1 MATDKLDDLGLPPA
15 LLNAP
20 REFGVWAQR
29 QLLGEQEASTPTAPL
44 YHYTR
49 EPSFRGILSGEKFW
63 CFSHQH
69 QSDPNEFEYSLRVAR
84 DVIRDLG
91 TSTDFFTQHFCGC
104 LSDLLEQNK
113 LSGPFEFYL
122 SSFSHHRDHGPQWKE
137 YGDGGKGFA
146 IGLAP
151 SLFQPDIDV
160 VFPEANK
167 NLHVGRVVYGD
178 ADTAVRH
185 REAIAMAADI
195 TSRIGMANTELVRT
209 AGPSHYL
216 VTMARE
222 LLAQQLIWNC
232 LTAKEQRYHDEREV
246 RGIIMNVKANF
257 DPYRKTFNKRD
268 YVEHALPLKAPGA
281 IAEILVGPLA
291 PANAEDM
298 VREFLR
304 SEGYPASIPV
314 LRSTSSV

>member
-1 MATDKLDDLGLPPA
+1 MPSA
-15 LLNAP
+15 LLEAQ
-20 REFGVWAQR
+20 REFGIWAQR
-29 QLLGEQEASTPTAPL
+29 QLLDEQHASAPTVPL

-49 EPSFRGILSGEKFW
+49 EASFRGILTGEKFW

-69 QSDPNEFEYSLRVAR
+69 QSDPNEFEYSLKVAR
-84 DVIRDLG
+84 DVIRQIG
-91 TSTDFFTQHFCGC
+91 TSADFFTHHLCGC
-104 LSDLLEQNK
+104 LDDLLEHNR

-122 SSFSHHRDHGPQWKE
+122 SSFSRHRDHGPQWKE

-151 SLFQPDIDV
+151 SLFQPDIDTLL
-160 VFPEANK
+160 PEANK
-167 NLHVGRVVYGD
+167 NLHIGRVVYGD
-178 ADTAVRH
+178 ADTSARH
-185 REAIAMAADI
+185 RDAVAMAAEI
-195 TSRIGMANTELVRT
+195 TNRVGMANIELVRT
-209 AGPSHYL
+209 TGPSHYL

-268 YVEHALPLKAPGA
+268 YVEHALQLKVPGA

-291 PANAEDM
+291 PPDAENA
-298 VREFLR
+298 VRDFLR
-304 SEGYPASIPV
+304 NEGYPAGIPV
-314 LRSTSSV
+314 VRSMSAPMR